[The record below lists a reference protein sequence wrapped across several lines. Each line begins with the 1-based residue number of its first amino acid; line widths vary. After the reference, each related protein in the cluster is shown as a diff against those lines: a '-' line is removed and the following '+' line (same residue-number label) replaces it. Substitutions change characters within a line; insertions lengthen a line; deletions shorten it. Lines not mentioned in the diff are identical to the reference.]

1 MDNGSV
7 SRPRRIGTGDFVEG
21 YLLYLLAR
29 VSHVL
34 SSEFHQQLRR
44 RSVAVPVWRVLASL
58 SGSRGETVTGL
69 AEVCLL
75 QQPTMTKLL
84 DRMVRDG
91 LVTRSQDA
99 RDRRVVRVALT
110 QQGEAL
116 AAELIAAA
124 RQHEAGVLARFPEM
138 ETLDL
143 KAVLRSVLEREADP
157 PPSKWSVS
165 RYGFEPEEDRDGEE
179 GAQAR
184 GDRGQAAAGGRAG
197 LAGPERG

>member
-7 SRPRRIGTGDFVEG
+7 PSKRVGTGVFVED

-34 SSEFHQQLRR
+34 SGEFHQQLRR
-44 RSVAVPVWRVLASL
+44 RSVGVPVWRVLASL
-58 SGSRGETVTGL
+58 SGSQGETVTGL

-99 RDRRVVRVALT
+99 RDRRVVRVVLT
-110 QQGEAL
+110 PKGETL
-116 AAELIAAA
+116 AEELIRAA
-124 RQHEAGVLARFPEM
+124 RQHEISVLARYPEM
-138 ETLDL
+138 DTMRL
-143 KAVLRSVLEREADP
+143 KALLRSVLERETKPYPA
-157 PPSKWSVS
+157 
-165 RYGFEPEEDRDGEE
+165 
-179 GAQAR
+179 
-184 GDRGQAAAGGRAG
+184 
-197 LAGPERG
+197 